1 MLSSQEDQAE
11 RVRTLLNDARVREQR
26 EQERRVFADQSLPNQ
41 ASTFHQHAVADA
53 AMPLGRFSAI
63 SNAQIVGQGAQY
75 PPAGVHQRDPVGT
88 EPPLGYSVDAME
100 PSTVLLSSSGEAT
113 RPTSSDDP
121 SPLGRDDVGPFSQSG
136 DPTTE
141 GHAPP
146 SASPRGARGLVGSPP
161 AFRR

>member
-1 MLSSQEDQAE
+1 
-11 RVRTLLNDARVREQR
+11 
-26 EQERRVFADQSLPNQ
+26 
-41 ASTFHQHAVADA
+41 
-53 AMPLGRFSAI
+53 MPLGRFSAI

-136 DPTTE
+136 DPATE
-141 GHAPP
+141 ETFP
-146 SASPRGARGLVGSPP
+146 ASGPTRMTRGAGSSPL
-161 AFRR
+161 RRRRL